1 MAVNWGFLGAGFVAS
16 RGLAPAVHASR
27 GANLYAVAS
36 RDEKRSATLEP
47 QKVHATYNDLLADE
61 SVDAVYISL
70 SNSQHLEWVTKS
82 LEAGKHVLCE
92 KPLGLN
98 ASETEAM
105 FASASQSGRL
115 LVEAVW
121 GRWHP
126 RFSRIVDAA
135 TSGVIGNIEHIETA
149 FTFTSEMTDNYR
161 LNPLMGGGALLDVGC
176 YQAHAWV
183 ALTNGAKDLEFTA
196 LTRTIGPTGIDL
208 TTDVSVRIDKSI
220 TAHAVSSFALPSQ
233 QQFIVQG
240 SQGKMQ
246 TSAGEAF
253 TTWNEACS
261 LQINDVFEE
270 FAVTNAFV
278 EMVENVSNVISGE
291 EGWVVPSA
299 DSIRVAHILDS
310 IAKHSTWVADRA
322 DQQGT

>member
-1 MAVNWGFLGAGFVAS
+1 
-16 RGLAPAVHASR
+16 
-27 GANLYAVAS
+27 
-36 RDEKRSATLEP
+36 
-47 QKVHATYNDLLADE
+47 
-61 SVDAVYISL
+61 VYISL

-98 ASETEAM
+98 AQETEEM
-105 FASASQSGRL
+105 FAIASRNGRL

-126 RFSRIVDAA
+126 RFSRMVEVVA
-135 TSGVIGNIEHIETA
+135 SGAIGNIQHIETA

-183 ALTNGAKDLEFTA
+183 ALTNGAIELEIEDLS
-196 LTRTIGPTGIDL
+196 RDIGPTGVDL
-208 TTDVSVRIDKSI
+208 TTDVSVRINGTV

-240 SQGKMQ
+240 SNGSMR
-246 TSAGEAF
+246 TGDGESF
-253 TTWNEACS
+253 TTWNEASS
-261 LQINDVFEE
+261 LHINDVVEE

-278 EMVENVSNVISGE
+278 EMVENVSRVIESQ

-310 IAKHSTWVADRA
+310 IAQHTS
-322 DQQGT
+322 

>member
-36 RDEKRSATLEP
+36 RDETRSATLEP
-47 QKVHATYNDLLADE
+47 QKVHATYDDLLADE

-92 KPLGLN
+92 KPLGLH
-98 ASETEAM
+98 ASETEKM
-105 FASASQSGRL
+105 FACATRSDRL

-126 RFSRIVDAA
+126 RFSRMVDVVA
-135 TSGVIGNIEHIETA
+135 SGAIGNIEHIETA

-183 ALTNGAKDLEFTA
+183 ALTNRAKDLEISD

-208 TTDVSVRIDKSI
+208 TTDVSVRINKSI

-246 TSAGEAF
+246 TDVGESF

-261 LQINDVFEE
+261 LRINEVVEE
-270 FAVTNAFV
+270 FTTTNAFV
-278 EMVENVSNVISGE
+278 EMVENVSNVIRGE
-291 EGWVVPSA
+291 EGWTVPSA

-310 IAKHSTWVADRA
+310 IARYK
-322 DQQGT
+322 

>member
-1 MAVNWGFLGAGFVAS
+1 MTVNWGFLGAGYVAS

-36 RDEKRSATLEP
+36 RDEQRSATLEP
-47 QKVHATYNDLLADE
+47 ERVHATYDDLLADE
-61 SVDAVYISL
+61 RVDAVYISL

-98 ASETEAM
+98 AAETEAM
-105 FASASQSGRL
+105 FASASRSGRL

-126 RFSRIVDAA
+126 RFARMVEIVA
-135 TSGVIGNIEHIETA
+135 SGAIGTIEHIETA

-183 ALTNGAKDLEFTA
+183 ALTDGAIGLEIEDLS
-196 LTRTIGPTGIDL
+196 RVIGPTGVDL
-208 TTDVSVRIDKSI
+208 TTDVSVRINGPT
-220 TAHAVSSFALPSQ
+220 TAHSVSSFALPSQ

-240 SQGKMQ
+240 SSGTMR
-246 TSAGEAF
+246 TEVGESF
-253 TTWNEACS
+253 TTWNEASS
-261 LQINDVFEE
+261 LHINDAVEE

-278 EMVENVSNVISGE
+278 EMVENVSRVIEGE
-291 EGWVVPSA
+291 EGWIVPSA

-310 IAKHSTWVADRA
+310 IARHP
-322 DQQGT
+322 

>member
-1 MAVNWGFLGAGFVAS
+1 
-16 RGLAPAVHASR
+16 
-27 GANLYAVAS
+27 LYAVAS
-36 RDEKRSATLEP
+36 RDEQRSATLEP
-47 QKVHATYNDLLADE
+47 ERVHATYEDLLADE
-61 SVDAVYISL
+61 HVDAVYISL

-98 ASETEAM
+98 ATETEAM
-105 FASASQSGRL
+105 FDCASRSGRL

-126 RFSRIVDAA
+126 RFSRMVEVVA
-135 TSGVIGNIEHIETA
+135 SGAIGKIEHIETA
-149 FTFTSEMTDNYR
+149 FTFTSDMTDNYR

-183 ALTNGAKDLEFTA
+183 ALANGANDVAIDELSS
-196 LTRTIGPTGIDL
+196 TIGPTGVDL
-208 TTDVSVRIDKSI
+208 TTDVSVRINNSI
-220 TAHAVSSFALPSQ
+220 TAHSVSSFALPSQ

-240 SQGKMQ
+240 SSGSMH
-246 TSAGEAF
+246 TGVGESF
-253 TTWNEACS
+253 TTWNEASS
-261 LQINDVFEE
+261 LHINDVVEE

-278 EMVENVSNVISGE
+278 EMIENVSRVIEGE
-291 EGWVVPSA
+291 EGWIVPSA

-310 IAKHSTWVADRA
+310 IARH
-322 DQQGT
+322 Q

>member
-1 MAVNWGFLGAGFVAS
+1 VTVNWGFLGAGYIAS

-27 GANLYAVAS
+27 GAHLYAVAS
-36 RDEKRSATLEP
+36 RDEARSATLEP
-47 QKVHATYNDLLADE
+47 ERVHATYNDLLADDR
-61 SVDAVYISL
+61 VDAVYISL

-98 ASETEAM
+98 AKETEAM
-105 FASASQSGRL
+105 FATASRSGRL

-126 RFSRIVDAA
+126 RFSRMVEVVA
-135 TSGVIGNIEHIETA
+135 SGAIGSIEHIETA

-183 ALTNGAKDLEFTA
+183 ALTNGATGLE
-196 LTRTIGPTGIDL
+196 IGELSRVMGQTGVDL
-208 TTDVSVRIDKSI
+208 TTDVSVRINGSI
-220 TAHAVSSFALPSQ
+220 TAHSVSSFALPSQ

-240 SQGKMQ
+240 SNGSMH
-246 TSAGEAF
+246 TGAGESF
-253 TTWNEACS
+253 TTWNEASS
-261 LQINDVFEE
+261 LHINDVVEE

-278 EMVENVSNVISGE
+278 EMVENVNRVIEGE
-291 EGWVVPSA
+291 EGWIVPRA
-299 DSIRVAHILDS
+299 DSIRVAHILDN
-310 IAKHSTWVADRA
+310 IAQHSS
-322 DQQGT
+322 

>member
-1 MAVNWGFLGAGFVAS
+1 MTVNWGFLGAGYVAS

-27 GANLYAVAS
+27 GANLYAVSS
-36 RDEKRSATLEP
+36 RDEARSATLEP
-47 QKVHATYNDLLADE
+47 ERVHANYEDLLGDE
-61 SVDAVYISL
+61 RVDAVYISL

-126 RFSRIVDAA
+126 RFARMVEIVA
-135 TSGVIGNIEHIETA
+135 SGAIGTIEHIETA
-149 FTFTSEMTDNYR
+149 FTFSSEMADNYR

-183 ALTNGAKDLEFTA
+183 ALTNGATDVEIDELS
-196 LTRTIGPTGIDL
+196 RTVGPTGVDL
-208 TTDVSVRIDKSI
+208 TTDASVRINGSI
-220 TAHAVSSFALPSQ
+220 TAHSVSSFALPSN

-240 SQGKMQ
+240 SNGSMH
-246 TSAGEAF
+246 TGDGESF
-253 TTWNEACS
+253 TTWNEGSS
-261 LQINDVFEE
+261 LHINDVVEE

-278 EMVENVSNVISGE
+278 EMVENVSRVIEGE
-291 EGWVVPSA
+291 EGWIVPSA

-310 IAKHSTWVADRA
+310 IARHP
-322 DQQGT
+322 

>member
-1 MAVNWGFLGAGFVAS
+1 MTVNWGFLGAGFVAS
-16 RGLAPAVHASR
+16 RGLAPAVHVSR
-27 GANLYAVAS
+27 GAHLYAVAS
-36 RDEKRSATLEP
+36 RDEQRSATLEP
-47 QKVHATYNDLLADE
+47 ERVHATYDNLLADE
-61 SVDAVYISL
+61 RVDAVYISL

-98 ASETEAM
+98 AKETEAM
-105 FASASQSGRL
+105 FATASRSGRL

-126 RFSRIVDAA
+126 RFSRMVEVVS
-135 TSGVIGNIEHIETA
+135 SGAIGNIEHIETA
-149 FTFTSEMTDNYR
+149 FTFASEMTDNYR

-183 ALTNGAKDLEFTA
+183 ALTNGATGLEIEDLSRA
-196 LTRTIGPTGIDL
+196 IGPTGVDL
-208 TTDVSVRIDKSI
+208 TTDVSVLINGSI

-240 SQGKMQ
+240 SNGSMH
-246 TSAGEAF
+246 TGVGESF
-253 TTWNEACS
+253 TTWNEASS
-261 LQINDVFEE
+261 LHINDVVEE

-278 EMVENVSNVISGE
+278 EMVENVSRVIKGE
-291 EGWVVPSA
+291 EGWIVPSA

-310 IAKHSTWVADRA
+310 IAQHTS
-322 DQQGT
+322 

>member
-1 MAVNWGFLGAGFVAS
+1 MTVNWGFLGAGYVAS

-36 RDEKRSATLEP
+36 RDVQRSATLEP
-47 QKVHATYNDLLADE
+47 ERVHSTYEDLLADE
-61 SVDAVYISL
+61 RVDAVYISL

-98 ASETEAM
+98 AQETEEM
-105 FASASQSGRL
+105 FATASRTGRL

-126 RFSRIVDAA
+126 RFSRMVEVVANGA
-135 TSGVIGNIEHIETA
+135 IGNIEHIETA

-183 ALTNGAKDLEFTA
+183 ALTGGAADVKIDELS
-196 LTRTIGPTGIDL
+196 RVIGPTGVDL
-208 TTDVSVRIDKSI
+208 TTAVSVRINGSI
-220 TAHAVSSFALPSQ
+220 TAHSVSSFASPSQ

-240 SQGKMQ
+240 SNGSMH
-246 TSAGEAF
+246 TGVGESF
-253 TTWNEACS
+253 TTWNEASS
-261 LQINDVFEE
+261 LHINDVVEDFP
-270 FAVTNAFV
+270 VTNAFV
-278 EMVENVSNVISGE
+278 EMVENVSRVIEGE
-291 EGWVVPSA
+291 AGWVVPSA
-299 DSIRVAHILDS
+299 DSIRVAHILDR
-310 IAKHSTWVADRA
+310 IARH
-322 DQQGT
+322 Q

>member
-47 QKVHATYNDLLADE
+47 KRVHATYDDLLADE

-98 ASETEAM
+98 ASETESM
-105 FASASQSGRL
+105 FACASRNNQH

-126 RFSRIVDAA
+126 RFSRMIEVVANG
-135 TSGVIGNIEHIETA
+135 TLGNIEHIETA

-183 ALTNGAKDLEFTA
+183 ALTNGATDLQISD
-196 LTRTIGPTGIDL
+196 LSRTVGPTGIDL
-208 TTDVSVRIDKSI
+208 TTDVSVRINKSI

-246 TSAGEAF
+246 TTAGESF

-261 LQINDVFEE
+261 LQINEVVEE
-270 FAVTNAFV
+270 FAVANAFV
-278 EMVENVSNVISGE
+278 EMVENVSNVISGK
-291 EGWVVPSA
+291 EGWIVPSA

-310 IAKHSTWVADRA
+310 IARHPSA
-322 DQQGT
+322 

>member
-1 MAVNWGFLGAGFVAS
+1 
-16 RGLAPAVHASR
+16 
-27 GANLYAVAS
+27 LYAVAS
-36 RDEKRSATLEP
+36 RDEQRSATLEP
-47 QKVHATYNDLLADE
+47 ERVHATYEDLLADE
-61 SVDAVYISL
+61 HVYAVYISL

-98 ASETEAM
+98 ATETEAM
-105 FASASQSGRL
+105 FDCASRSGRL

-126 RFSRIVDAA
+126 RFSRMVEVVA
-135 TSGVIGNIEHIETA
+135 SGAIGNIQHIETA
-149 FTFTSEMTDNYR
+149 FTFTSDMTDNYR

-183 ALTNGAKDLEFTA
+183 ALANGANDVAIDELSS
-196 LTRTIGPTGIDL
+196 TIGPTGVDL
-208 TTDVSVRIDKSI
+208 TTDVSVRINNSI
-220 TAHAVSSFALPSQ
+220 TAHSVSSFALPSQ

-240 SQGKMQ
+240 SSGSMH
-246 TSAGEAF
+246 TGVGESF
-253 TTWNEACS
+253 TTWNEASS
-261 LQINDVFEE
+261 LHINDVVEE

-278 EMVENVSNVISGE
+278 EMIENVSRVIEGE
-291 EGWVVPSA
+291 EGWIVPSA

-310 IAKHSTWVADRA
+310 IARH
-322 DQQGT
+322 Q

>member
-36 RDEKRSATLEP
+36 RDEKRSATLDPER
-47 QKVHATYNDLLADE
+47 VHATYDELLADE
-61 SVDAVYISL
+61 RVDAVYISL

-98 ASETEAM
+98 ASETESM
-105 FASASQSGRL
+105 FACASRNDQL

-126 RFSRIVDAA
+126 RFSRMVEVA
-135 TSGVIGNIEHIETA
+135 TSGAIGNIEHIETA

-161 LNPLMGGGALLDVGC
+161 LNPQMGGGALLDVGC

-183 ALTNGAKDLEFTA
+183 ALNDGATDLQISD
-196 LTRTIGPTGIDL
+196 LTRVIGPTGIDL
-208 TTDVSVRIDKSI
+208 TTDVSVRINKSI
-220 TAHAVSSFALPSQ
+220 SAHSVSSFALPSQ
-233 QQFIVQG
+233 QQFIVWG

-246 TSAGEAF
+246 TEAGESF

-261 LQINDVFEE
+261 LRINEVVEE
-270 FAVTNAFV
+270 FAVTNAFA
-278 EMVENVSNVISGE
+278 EMVENVSNVIRGE
-291 EGWVVPSA
+291 QGWIVPSA

-310 IAKHSTWVADRA
+310 IARHPSE
-322 DQQGT
+322 